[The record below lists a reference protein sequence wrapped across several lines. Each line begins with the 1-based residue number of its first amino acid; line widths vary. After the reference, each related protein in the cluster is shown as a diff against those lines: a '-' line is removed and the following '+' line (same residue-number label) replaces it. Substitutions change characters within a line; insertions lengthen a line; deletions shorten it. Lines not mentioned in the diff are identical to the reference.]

1 MIVSVAQCENIAVV
15 TIDNPPVN
23 AISLAVRQKLL
34 SVINNTNS
42 DDTVKAVILICAGR
56 TFIAGADVKEFDQSP
71 VPPHLPELLMQIE
84 HASKPWI
91 AAIHGSAFG
100 RWFRNSDGLPPP
112 DHKS

>member
-1 MIVSVAQCENIAVV
+1 MTDLGTPNTHCGKHFKEAKMVVSVAQCENIALV

-56 TFIAGADVKEFDQSP
+56 SFIAGADVYALK
-71 VPPHLPELLMQIE
+71 
-84 HASKPWI
+84 SKI
-91 AAIHGSAFG
+91 
-100 RWFRNSDGLPPP
+100 RNF
-112 DHKS
+112 